1 MSSEATRRLAL
12 DFASQIAPAGCI
24 DIRRFFGGSALVRNG
39 AQFGFVMKGT
49 LYFRVDEAMRAEFEA
64 DGSEPFSYR
73 AAGREV
79 TVRRYYAVPAQVID
93 DPALLRTC
101 SQRAL
106 EATPLP
112 SRKRSNATL
121 AVTPRKRLEMA
132 DDR

>member
-1 MSSEATRRLAL
+1 MSSEATRGLAL

-49 LYFRVDEAMRAEFEA
+49 LYLRVDEAMRAEFEA

-79 TVRRYYAVPAQVID
+79 TVRRYYAVPARVID
-93 DPALLRTC
+93 DPALLH
-101 SQRAL
+101 SYAERAL
-106 EATPLP
+106 HATPTPDHRL
-112 SRKRSNATL
+112 SDTTL
-121 AVTPRKRLEMA
+121 AVSPSG
-132 DDR
+132 

>member
-24 DIRRFFGGSALVRNG
+24 DIRRFFGGSALVQNG

-49 LYFRVDEAMRAEFEA
+49 LYLRVDEAMRAEFEA

-79 TVRRYYAVPAQVID
+79 TVRRYYAVPAHVVD
-93 DPALLRTC
+93 DPALLH
-101 SQRAL
+101 SYAERAL
-106 EATPLP
+106 HATPTSGHRL
-112 SRKRSNATL
+112 SDTIL
-121 AVTPRKRLEMA
+121 AVSPFG
-132 DDR
+132 

>member
-1 MSSEATRRLAL
+1 MTSEATRGLAL

-49 LYFRVDEAMRAEFEA
+49 LYLRVDEAMRADFEA

-79 TVRRYYAVPAQVID
+79 TVRRYYAVPAHVID
-93 DPALLRTC
+93 DPALLH
-101 SQRAL
+101 SYAERAL
-106 EATPLP
+106 HATPTPGHRL
-112 SRKRSNATL
+112 SDTML
-121 AVTPRKRLEMA
+121 AVTSFG
-132 DDR
+132 

>member
-49 LYFRVDEAMRAEFEA
+49 LYLRVDKAMRAEFEA

-79 TVRRYYAVPAQVID
+79 TVRRYYAVPAHVID
-93 DPALLRTC
+93 DPALLH
-101 SQRAL
+101 SYAERAL
-106 EATPLP
+106 HATPTPGHRL
-112 SRKRSNATL
+112 SDTLL
-121 AVTPRKRLEMA
+121 AVTPSA
-132 DDR
+132 